1 MNWLVLIWIGVNAAS
16 LPNLWGTPEVNREI
30 PVVAITATPSDLTT
44 SSLWSDPAVN
54 LLSDFGPLSPLAMSP
69 FFGITV
75 LSGLS
80 QLENTQWGGA
90 FLADYTMVARNPV
103 LKHPA
108 TFWVFLVLTVLTS
121 LPRMT
126 KVSKPVAQALDWVES
141 YSVLL
146 ITLIMF
152 GIGLSMAEASGGA
165 GDSVAVSVDR
175 SVMTPMQAGVF
186 SLTLGGLLMVAAI
199 VNFVVVKSVRFMFEM
214 LIWISPIPFVDAIFD
229 VLNKVVC
236 LGLLILYAISPLAA
250 LVVNLL
256 IFAACVVV
264 YHWAKRRLDYHWH
277 FWVEP
282 FWKWLFPS
290 YRAFDGRHLWCFAEQ
305 DFGPFQKYDRLQV
318 YLWEGKWMII
328 RYDWF
333 WRKKVH
339 EFTHDDLPYLE
350 CTDWKVNVV
359 LQQQVPLRMATHRGY
374 RMDLERMAAGLELMT
389 RQRLDAR
396 SQRLIREA
404 ETQGLGEPAPCE

>member
-1 MNWLVLIWIGVNAAS
+1 MNWLLVIWMCVNAGAALEFS
-16 LPNLWGTPEVNREI
+16 VMSGSRGSAEIQTPESTPI
-30 PVVAITATPSDLTT
+30 DTTA
-44 SSLWSDPAVN
+44 SSFWSDPAVR
-54 LLSDFGPLSPLAMSP
+54 LLSDFGLLSPLAMSP

-90 FLADYTMVARNPV
+90 ILADYTMVAENPV

-108 TFWVFLVLTVLTS
+108 TFWVFLVLTILTS

-126 KVSKPVAQALDWVES
+126 KVSKPIAQALDWVES

-152 GIGLSMAEASGGA
+152 GIGMSMADA
-165 GDSVAVSVDR
+165 SVATGATGVSVER
-175 SVMTPMQAGVF
+175 SAMTPVQAGVF
-186 SLTLGGLLMVAAI
+186 SFTLGGLLMVAAI

-214 LIWISPIPFVDAIFD
+214 LIWISPIPFVDAVFEII
-229 VLNKVVC
+229 NKVVC

-250 LVVNLL
+250 LVVNVL

-264 YHWAKRRLDYHWH
+264 YRWAKRRLDYHWH
-277 FWVEP
+277 FWLEP
-282 FWKWLFPS
+282 WWQWLFPS
-290 YRAFDGRHLWCFAEQ
+290 YRPFDGRHLWCFAEQ

-374 RMDLERMAAGLELMT
+374 RKDLEKMAAGLELMT
-389 RQRLDAR
+389 RPRLDAR
-396 SQRLIREA
+396 NERLIHAA
-404 ETQGLGEPAPCE
+404 ETQGFEGLAPTE

>member
-1 MNWLVLIWIGVNAAS
+1 MNWLLVLWMCVGAGYSADFAGPSGSRGSADVQVLES
-16 LPNLWGTPEVNREI
+16 TPNDT
-30 PVVAITATPSDLTT
+30 TT
-44 SSLWSDPAVN
+44 SSFWSDPAVR
-54 LLSDFGPLSPLAMSP
+54 LLADFGPLSPLAMSP

-80 QLENTQWGGA
+80 QLENTPWGGA
-90 FLADYTMVARNPV
+90 ILADYTMVAQNPV

-108 TFWVFLVLTVLTS
+108 TFWVFLVLTILTS

-126 KVSKPVAQALDWVES
+126 KVSKPIAQALDWVES

-146 ITLIMF
+146 MTLIMF
-152 GIGLSMAEASGGA
+152 GIGMSMTESSGATGEA
-165 GDSVAVSVDR
+165 AVFSEH
-175 SVMTPMQAGVF
+175 SAMTPVQAGVF

-214 LIWISPIPFVDAIFD
+214 LIWISPIPFVDAVFEI
-229 VLNKVVC
+229 LNKTVC

-250 LVVNLL
+250 LAVNLM
-256 IFAACVVV
+256 IFAACMVV
-264 YHWAKRRLDYHWH
+264 YRWAKRRLDYHWH
-277 FWVEP
+277 FWIEP
-282 FWKWLFPS
+282 VWQWLFPW
-290 YRAFDGRHLWCFAEQ
+290 YRPFDGRHLWCFAEQ

-374 RMDLERMAAGLELMT
+374 RKDLENMAAGLELMT
-389 RQRLDAR
+389 RPRLDAR
-396 SQRLIREA
+396 NQRLIRAA
-404 ETQGLGEPAPCE
+404 ETQGFEGLAPTE